1 MFILDTNVL
10 SELMEP
16 DGAKEVVAWCDA
28 VRRDDLFTT
37 ALNQAEILYGIAIK
51 PKGRKR
57 EELIVLADA
66 MFGEDFRGRILPFD
80 ERAAGHFVDITATR
94 KKRGKP
100 VCIIDAQIAGIARA
114 RGMTVVTRNAK
125 DFQNCDIELVNPWE
139 TP

>member
-66 MFGEDFRGRILPFD
+66 MFEEDFRGRILPFD
-80 ERAAGHFVDITATR
+80 ERAAGHFADITATR
-94 KKRGKP
+94 KKRGK
-100 VCIIDAQIAGIARA
+100 VVGIIDAQIAGIARA

>member
-16 DGAKEVVAWCDA
+16 DGTKEVVAWCDA

-51 PKGRKR
+51 SKGHKR

-80 ERAAGHFVDITATR
+80 ERAAGHFADIPATR

-100 VCIIDAQIAGIARA
+100 VGIIDAQIAGIARA
-114 RGMTVVTRNAK
+114 RGMAVVTRNAK

-139 TP
+139 TS

>member
-51 PKGRKR
+51 SKGRKR

-80 ERAAGHFVDITATR
+80 ERAAGHFADITATR

-100 VCIIDAQIAGIARA
+100 VGIIDAQIAGIARA
-114 RGMTVVTRNAK
+114 RGMAVVTRNAK
-125 DFQNCDIELVNPWE
+125 DFQSCDIELVNPWE